1 MNAYEVVITP
11 DAEADL
17 RQIRDYIAYGIDAR
31 KIALAQVRAI
41 RQAMEGLR
49 TFPAR
54 NRLMDEEPWKSRGI
68 RRLLVRNYFI
78 YYRIDE
84 GAGRVYVLNVIFAR
98 RDQVRAITQH
108 RTDR

>member
-1 MNAYEVVITP
+1 MSWM
-11 DAEADL
+11 
-17 RQIRDYIAYGIDAR
+17 
-31 KIALAQVRAI
+31 LAQSILMHSTPPSGVD
-41 RQAMEGLR
+41 QTSPLER

-84 GAGRVYVLNVIFAR
+84 DAGRVYVLNVIFAR
-98 RDQVRAITQH
+98 RDQVRAITQR

>member
-1 MNAYEVVITP
+1 MSWMLTQSILMHSTP
-11 DAEADL
+11 PSGVDQTSPLE
-17 RQIRDYIAYGIDAR
+17 
-31 KIALAQVRAI
+31 
-41 RQAMEGLR
+41 R
-49 TFPAR
+49 TLPAR

-84 GAGRVYVLNVIFAR
+84 DAGRVYVLNVIFAR
-98 RDQVRAITQH
+98 RDQVRTITQR